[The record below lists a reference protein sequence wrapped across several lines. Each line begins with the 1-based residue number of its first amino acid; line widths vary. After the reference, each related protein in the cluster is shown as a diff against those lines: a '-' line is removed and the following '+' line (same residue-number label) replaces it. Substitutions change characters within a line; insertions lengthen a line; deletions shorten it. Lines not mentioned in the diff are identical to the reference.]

1 MGRSLRPC
9 RSGVLTVILAL
20 WAAYLGAERLSFRTF
35 SVEDGLPQSQVTALA
50 QDRSGYLW
58 IGTPG
63 GGVSRF
69 DGRQFDNYRPQ
80 LGERR
85 LEARVAAA
93 AEARL
98 VEVAGGDGQLVEDR
112 AGDLWVGTDRGLSRL
127 ADGKLIGLPQGMA
140 SGVSPV
146 LALAEDPAGG
156 LRIGTDSGLAHF
168 DGRSTWIFKEDDG
181 LPSRYILSLLVD
193 RRGVLWVGTARDVVR
208 YRDVTF
214 LPAPDGSRLA
224 RRSVRA
230 MLETDAGELWFGS
243 DRRGVARFD
252 GRDWT
257 H

>member
-1 MGRSLRPC
+1 M
-9 RSGVLTVILAL
+9 
-20 WAAYLGAERLSFRTF
+20 
-35 SVEDGLPQSQVTALA
+35 
-50 QDRSGYLW
+50 
-58 IGTPG
+58 
-63 GGVSRF
+63 
-69 DGRQFDNYRPQ
+69 
-80 LGERR
+80 
-85 LEARVAAA
+85 
-93 AEARL
+93 
-98 VEVAGGDGQLVEDR
+98 
-112 AGDLWVGTDRGLSRL
+112 GTDRGLSRL